1 MTKSPKYVQDPNVF
15 ETGLS
20 DFHKMVVALMKTC
33 YFTLE
38 LKTMCYRKYKVYPN
52 DEGRFKEVPVNKLSK
67 VTISKKDELLKILF
81 GFF

>member
-1 MTKSPKYVQDPNVF
+1 
-15 ETGLS
+15 
-20 DFHKMVVALMKTC
+20 MKTC

-52 DEGRFKEVPVNKLSK
+52 DEGRFKEVLVNKLSK